1 MVATKLRVIAWTQRR
16 CFRGPQF
23 TPAAPLVLSRTGSS
37 GVPATRQISARG
49 FNAGRAIPFNPPGRN
64 GELTVRIQPE
74 IPDLHRARMSLRM
87 LDRVPVIDDA
97 LHGFDHILEA
107 LGFRI
112 VRPERCFGL
121 PDERLFPVFRRR
133 RPEVVAGLGERRS
146 VENIEGLQKVAY
158 TIGDYE
164 VVPRPMVPA
173 FTLSDEAGLQA
184 TAGYLQRERC
194 LSQLGNMRCAR

>member
-1 MVATKLRVIAWTQRR
+1 M
-16 CFRGPQF
+16 
-23 TPAAPLVLSRTGSS
+23 S
-37 GVPATRQISARG
+37 GAYPH
-49 FNAGRAIPFNPPGRN
+49 FKPY
-64 GELTVRIQPE
+64 
-74 IPDLHRARMSLRM
+74 MSLRM
-87 LDRVPVIDDA
+87 LYRVPVMDDA